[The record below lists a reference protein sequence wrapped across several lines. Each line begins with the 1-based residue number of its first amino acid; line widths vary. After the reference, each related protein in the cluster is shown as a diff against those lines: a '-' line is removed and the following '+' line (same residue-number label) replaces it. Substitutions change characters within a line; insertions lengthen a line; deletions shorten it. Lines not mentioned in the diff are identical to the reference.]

1 MIEHLAEIKNDDPKE
16 FLITF
21 GNANVPKLSGKK
33 WHKIIHVCFQLWS
46 LQKRGWGEHGKNANK
61 VLANT
66 FFLHLNFA
74 SAEEF
79 NKFQGTQTFRE

>member
-33 WHKIIHVCFQLWS
+33 
-46 LQKRGWGEHGKNANK
+46 
-61 VLANT
+61 
-66 FFLHLNFA
+66 
-74 SAEEF
+74 
-79 NKFQGTQTFRE
+79 